1 MAPLLQPLE
10 FLGLVPRVPFLN
22 CPQCRKSCQ
31 GLVRPP
37 LKSFP
42 RTGARDQVR
51 TGPPAPTTVP
61 QRVWSAR
68 LIPGQ
73 NPAAQWT
80 HVPAANR
87 WQSPEWP
94 VQCPSLTHPQPMLGY
109 FKVTLKLSEHWN
121 FRPALVS
128 EATGSIC
135 LCGFAE
141 PSSGL
146 GGYGRG
152 RDAPTSAG
160 VQEPRASAYLEQ
172 KLKQHGRASPSCAQ
186 HDVFSFW
193 DCRWVG
199 DANMVWPQDSLNSW
213 FRGFPLLL
221 ASCGISGKLL
231 DLSEHPFFAAMK

>member
-1 MAPLLQPLE
+1 
-10 FLGLVPRVPFLN
+10 
-22 CPQCRKSCQ
+22 
-31 GLVRPP
+31 
-37 LKSFP
+37 
-42 RTGARDQVR
+42 
-51 TGPPAPTTVP
+51 
-61 QRVWSAR
+61 
-68 LIPGQ
+68 
-73 NPAAQWT
+73 
-80 HVPAANR
+80 
-87 WQSPEWP
+87 
-94 VQCPSLTHPQPMLGY
+94 MLGY

-199 DANMVWPQDSLNSW
+199 DANMVW
-213 FRGFPLLL
+213 
-221 ASCGISGKLL
+221 
-231 DLSEHPFFAAMK
+231 